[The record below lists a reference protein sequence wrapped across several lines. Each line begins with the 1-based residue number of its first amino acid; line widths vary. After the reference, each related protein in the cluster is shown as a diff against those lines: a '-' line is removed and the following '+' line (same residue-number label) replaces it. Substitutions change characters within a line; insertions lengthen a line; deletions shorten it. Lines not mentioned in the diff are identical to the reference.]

1 MDIHSLVGNYLEQQM
16 VVGMQMQ
23 RRLELQDLLIMP
35 KEVMTDMLH
44 WKLSLRK
51 KLRKLMLFYVFIM

>member
-16 VVGMQMQ
+16 VAGMQMQ
-23 RRLELQDLLIMP
+23 RHLELQDLLIMP

-51 KLRKLMLFYVFIM
+51 KLRKLMLFCVFIM

>member
-23 RRLELQDLLIMP
+23 RHLELQDLLIMP

-51 KLRKLMLFYVFIM
+51 LMLFCVFIM